1 MDAHYYHG
9 QGQQQRYNNTQ
20 REWAGQQEHWQQ
32 QQQQQQQQPYN
43 PSSVDHS
50 QHQPYQSYYQYPQQ
64 QQQQQQQ
71 QQASTASAT
80 ALPPSYSTPLPPAK
94 SRQQGGFRR
103 PQNNSNNNNPLAQ
116 YQAQYESSMQMGATA
131 ASALAAT
138 LFQFGNS
145 SPSSSSTSGSATGA
159 MDAPQSN
166 QSQQEHEW
174 YSSYQTPSL
183 QQRMAATMAMNAS
196 PPERFPQGYQGGR
209 RGNNNNNN
217 SNSNYNNNR
226 QPRHHQQQQHP
237 RHGRNN
243 HGNHQQHHHYNNNND
258 NNNRRG
264 RQQQSRPHHSAQSK
278 SESFND
284 SSSPTTDTS
293 SSTKEST
300 GYHCDACD
308 VTFHEEAKLKTHIAA
323 HRSCPQCPYSASPSL
338 VSEHIKVTHAAK
350 NDQAAAPSTSTTPG
364 TSTTAS
370 TTAATSKARPS
381 PPRKQ
386 PPKPAA
392 NVDVIHPRAP
402 VLKTPEDIAAWIAE
416 RRKAW
421 PTQANI
427 QKKEQERQEMVA
439 KGQVVEETT
448 GFNRKDKKRT
458 RNIGSNNNR
467 EQVQSS
473 SAATSETEEGV
484 PAKKVKTEGGAIVST
499 GAASGENSVPYV
511 SSADNSEGEEEE
523 GALGERDE
531 VDEAM
536 DPVKDAVTS
545 KDPTVMGKILLPNDR
560 SSRPKKP
567 CKYFL
572 RGKCTRGDQCT
583 YSHDPSFTNK
593 IQKSGSESPTTKALF
608 RTRPSLL
615 HMLLSSEIKDEK
627 NKILEALRYIVES
640 NFFEK
645 QAPSGS
651 LVEEVA

>member
-9 QGQQQRYNNTQ
+9 QGQQRYNNAQ
-20 REWAGQQEHWQQ
+20 QEWAAQQEHWQQ
-32 QQQQQQQQPYN
+32 QQQQSYN

-64 QQQQQQQ
+64 QQHQQQQQQRQ

-103 PQNNSNNNNPLAQ
+103 PQNNNSSNSNPLSQ

-138 LFQFGNS
+138 LLQFGNS
-145 SPSSSSTSGSATGA
+145 SPSSSASGSVTGA

-183 QQRMAATMAMNAS
+183 QQRMAATMAMNTS
-196 PPERFPQGYQGGR
+196 PPERFSQGYQGGR
-209 RGNNNNNN
+209 RGYNNN
-217 SNSNYNNNR
+217 NNNR
-226 QPRHHQQQQHP
+226 QPRHHQQQQQHP

-243 HGNHQQHHHYNNNND
+243 HSNHQNQHHYNNND

-264 RQQQSRPHHSAQSK
+264 RQQQSRPHHAAQSK
-278 SESFND
+278 SASFND
-284 SSSPTTDTS
+284 PSSSTTTDTS

-308 VTFHEEAKLKTHIAA
+308 VTFHEESKLKTHIAA

-338 VSEHIKVTHAAK
+338 VSEHIKVTHGAK
-350 NDQAAAPSTSTTPG
+350 NDQAAVSSTSTPPG
-364 TSTTAS
+364 TPTTAS
-370 TTAATSKARPS
+370 TTASTSKPRPS
-381 PPRKQ
+381 FPRKQ

-392 NVDVIHPRAP
+392 DADVIHPLAP

-421 PTQANI
+421 PTEANI
-427 QKKEQERQEMVA
+427 RKKEQERQEMVA
-439 KGQVVEETT
+439 KGQVVEETK

-458 RNIGSNNNR
+458 RNIGSNSHR
-467 EQVQSS
+467 EQEQSS
-473 SAATSETEEGV
+473 SAATSETEEGA
-484 PAKKVKTEGGAIVST
+484 PAKKMKAEGSAIVST

-511 SSADNSEGEEEE
+511 SSAENSEGEEEE
-523 GALGERDE
+523 GERGED
-531 VDEAM
+531 DEAM

-545 KDPTVMGKILLPNDR
+545 KDPSVMGKILLPNDR

-593 IQKSGSESPTTKALF
+593 IQKSGSESPTTKTVF

-615 HMLLSSEIKDEK
+615 HM
-627 NKILEALRYIVES
+627 
-640 NFFEK
+640 
-645 QAPSGS
+645 
-651 LVEEVA
+651 